1 MSKSLFNSAG
11 QLVAIGKEL
20 GRGGEG
26 TVFAIT
32 GVDHLVAKVY
42 HKSLDHTKQVK
53 LKFMT
58 GSRDE
63 KLLSYSAWPQDTLH
77 ASNGGPVVG
86 FTMAKVIDMTPIQML
101 YSPAHRKVEYPNRG
115 WDFLLCAARN
125 CAAAF
130 AVLHDR
136 GHVLGD
142 VNQGNAY
149 VSNKATVTLIDTD
162 SYQIRDQT
170 KLHLCE
176 VGVSHYTPPELQG
189 GSFKDPRSANHD
201 NFGLALLIFHL
212 LFGGRHPFAGVPQR
226 DGIGETLEDNIK
238 KNRFAY
244 SHTAGQRML
253 TAPPNSLPLSIVP
266 PRVAQMFE
274 AAFTEEGRNVRRPTA
289 RQWLDELDK
298 TRAELKV
305 CPQSKMHVYSAHLH
319 SCPWCSLENQGVV
332 YFVTSTL
339 YTTTTTTD
347 GPLRVAE
354 IWAAICKVAAPS
366 DIKIPDPSS
375 LHPKPTPLPAG
386 VVSDASRKFASL
398 AVIAAAV
405 AAYSMFHG
413 MGALYVTGVIV
424 ALVVVWRFGIDDQ
437 QQEARSRS
445 VARQTAHQQYAQA
458 LEAIRR
464 EAGPDAFN
472 ARREHLNRL
481 KLEFDELGNREKKDL
496 QTMHSHAEKRQRVR
510 YLEQFFIDKAN
521 LPGIGPANRATLASF
536 GIETAAEVEWNRIR
550 RLKGFGDV
558 KTRTLVDWCKSLERN
573 FRFNAA
579 QSVTQ
584 ADINQVKQ
592 KIHARAQAI
601 QQELR
606 AGLAEIQQFT
616 AKQEQA
622 IRRHTPDLQHAA
634 NRLAQ
639 ANADWEAL
647 H

>member
-1 MSKSLFNSAG
+1 MSKSFFSSAG
-11 QLVAIGKEL
+11 KLVAIGKEL
-20 GRGGEG
+20 GTGGEG
-26 TVFAIT
+26 TVFAIN
-32 GVDHLVAKVY
+32 GADHLVAKIY
-42 HKSLDHTKQVK
+42 HKPLEHTKQVK

-63 KLLSYSAWPQDTLH
+63 KLMNYTAWPQDTLH
-77 ASNGGPVVG
+77 ASLGGPVVG
-86 FTMAKVIDMTPIQML
+86 FTMAKVVGMTPIQML
-101 YSPAHRKVEYPNRG
+101 YSPAHRKAEYPNRG
-115 WDFLLCAARN
+115 WDFLVFAARN
-125 CAAAF
+125 AAAAF
-130 AVLHDR
+130 TVLHDR

-189 GSFKDPRSANHD
+189 GSFKDPRTTNHD

-226 DGIGETLEDNIK
+226 DGIGETLESNIQHH
-238 KNRFAY
+238 RFAY
-244 SHTAGQRML
+244 SHTAAQRLL

-266 PRVAQMFE
+266 PRIAQMFE
-274 AAFTEEGRNVRRPTA
+274 TAFTEEGRNGRRPTA
-289 RQWLDELDK
+289 RQWLEELDK
-298 TRAELKV
+298 VRAELRV
-305 CPQSKMHVYSAHLH
+305 CTQSKMHVHSAHLH
-319 SCPWCSLENQGVV
+319 ACPWCDLENQGVV
-332 YFVTSTL
+332 YFVTATL
-339 YTTTTTTD
+339 YTTATTTE

-354 IWAAICKVAAPS
+354 IWAAICKVQAPS
-366 DIKIPDPSS
+366 DVKVPDPST

-386 VVSDASRKFASL
+386 VVGDGPRKFASL
-398 AVIAAAV
+398 AVVAAAI
-405 AAYSMFHG
+405 AAYSMLHG
-413 MGALYVTGVIV
+413 PGLVYFIAVIV
-424 ALVVVWRFGIDDQ
+424 SLLVVWRFGVDERA
-437 QQEARSRS
+437 QEARSRS
-445 VARQTAHQQYAQA
+445 VARQTAHTQYVQA

-481 KLEFDELGNREKKDL
+481 KLEFDDLANREKKDL
-496 QTMHSHAEKRQRVR
+496 QALHAHAEKRQRVR
-510 YLEQFFIDKAN
+510 FLEQFFIDKAN

-558 KTRTLVDWCKSLERN
+558 KTRTLVDWCKSLERS
-573 FRFNAA
+573 FKFNAA

-584 ADINQVKQ
+584 SDINQVKQ

-606 AGLAEIQQFT
+606 AGLVEIQQFT

-622 IRRHTPDLQHAA
+622 IRRHTPNLQLAA

-639 ANADWEAL
+639 ANADLEAL

>member
-42 HKSLDHTKQVK
+42 HKSLDHTKQIK

-58 GSRDE
+58 GSRDD
-63 KLLSYSAWPQDTLH
+63 KLLNYSAWPQDTLH

-86 FTMAKVIDMTPIQML
+86 FTMAKVVDMTPIQML

-125 CAAAF
+125 AAAAF

-189 GSFKDPRSANHD
+189 GSFKDPRSTNHD

-226 DGIGETLEDNIK
+226 EGIGETLEDNIK
-238 KNRFAY
+238 NFRFAY
-244 SHTAGQRML
+244 SHSAGHRLL
-253 TAPPNSLPLSIVP
+253 TAPPNSLPLTIVP

-274 AAFTEEGRNVRRPTA
+274 AAFTEEGRSGRRPTA
-289 RQWLDELDK
+289 KQWLEELDK
-298 TRAELKV
+298 ARAELKV
-305 CPQSKMHVYSAHLH
+305 CPQSKMHVFSAHLH
-319 SCPWCSLENQGVV
+319 DCPWCSLENQGVV
-332 YFVTSTL
+332 YFVTAAL
-339 YTTTTTTD
+339 FTTTTTTN
-347 GPLRVAE
+347 GPVRVAD

-366 DIKIPDPSS
+366 EIKVPDPSL
-375 LHPKPTPLPAG
+375 LHPKPTALPAG
-386 VVSDASRKFASL
+386 VVSDASRKFTSL
-398 AVIAAAV
+398 AVVAAAI

-413 MGALYVTGVIV
+413 MGALYIAVVV
-424 ALVVVWRFGIDDQ
+424 VVLVVVWRFGIDDR
-437 QQEARSRS
+437 QQEVRSRS
-445 VARQTAHQQYAQA
+445 AARQTAHQQYVQA

-481 KLEFDELGNREKKDL
+481 KLEFDDLANREKKDL
-496 QTMHSHAEKRQRVR
+496 QTMHTHAEKRQRVR
-510 YLEQFFIDKAN
+510 YLEQFFIDKGN

-536 GIETAAEVEWNRIR
+536 GIETAAEVEWTRIR

-558 KTRTLVDWCKSLERN
+558 KTRTLVDWSKGLERN
-573 FRFNAA
+573 FKFNAA

-606 AGLAEIQQFT
+606 AGLVEIQQFT
-616 AKQEQA
+616 VKQDQA
-622 IRRHTPDLQHAA
+622 IRRHTPSLQHAA